1 MRLLDLTSEMDSEG
15 EVRGWMPISPSIRAV
30 DGTVRV
36 AAIAML
42 MDALGGLRSITAS
55 DPDWALTADLSISLT
70 TPPISDTVQADLHVR
85 RRGRRTLVIEV
96 DLTDDGDTTI
106 GQGLMTFSVIPRP
119 EAVAEVNIATT
130 PGRRSM
136 SRLPDGEP
144 PAGDYVAELG
154 MVQLDHG
161 VLRLDLR
168 PEVTNTVRALHG
180 AVHTAMIDE
189 ATVSLARHL
198 IGREVVVTDVHLAF
212 MRLAHEG
219 PIIATAIAIGEPHRD
234 RLTARVELRDAN
246 GVVCSMATTSAV
258 AP

>member
-1 MRLLDLTSEMDSEG
+1 MRLLDLTSEMDAAG
-15 EVRGWMPISPSIRAV
+15 DVRGWMPITPAIRAA

-55 DPDWALTADLSISLT
+55 APDWALTADLSISLT
-70 TPPISDTVQADLHVR
+70 AVPTSERVQADLHVR

-96 DLTDDGDTTI
+96 DLSDDGGPPI
-106 GQGLMTFSVIPRP
+106 GNGLMTFSVVPRP
-119 EAVAEVNIATT
+119 ESVADVTIDSS

-136 SRLPDGEP
+136 SQLADTEP
-144 PAGDYVAELG
+144 ACVDYVGELG
-154 MVQLDHG
+154 FVDLDHG
-161 VLRLDLR
+161 VLQLALR

-189 ATVSLARHL
+189 ATASLARHL
-198 IGREVVVTDVHLAF
+198 MGGEVVVTDVQLAF

-219 PIIATAIAIGEPHRD
+219 PITATARAIGAAHD
-234 RLTARVELRDAN
+234 GRLTARVELRDAA
-246 GVVCSMATTSAV
+246 GTVCSMATTTAV
-258 AP
+258 AS